1 MKSKKDLSKFS
12 VNNHS
17 SDGQLKEGEGGGG
30 DVRALN
36 VALEAAHRAAEVT
49 LEGWNK
55 PLSFKH
61 KGVVD
66 LVTEFDQRAEVEA
79 MKVLK
84 QNFPGD
90 FIVAEESGGDQP
102 ALGVGEQGPNGRECE
117 ESDGRDGEGMVGRRV
132 WHVDPLDGT
141 NNFAHGFP
149 MFASSVGLLVDG
161 EPVVG
166 AIVAPAVGWT
176 FSARRGGGALFNG
189 SPMRVSK
196 TPDMDACLAVT
207 GFPYTRRQEAEKMAR
222 RVKVF
227 LEKTLGLR
235 RIGAAALDL
244 CFVACG
250 WFDFFFESSLHTWD
264 VAAGSLLVGEAGGKV
279 TDWRG
284 LGVKSAVGKGEIAAS
299 NGLVHSEL
307 LKVLGDISADEE
319 G

>member
-1 MKSKKDLSKFS
+1 MSSKKSLSEFS
-12 VNNHS
+12 ENNHALQ
-17 SDGQLKEGEGGGG
+17 GHRKEREEGGA
-30 DVRALN
+30 DLKAFN
-36 VALEAAHRAAEVT
+36 VALEAARRAAEVT

-79 MKVLK
+79 MKVLRES
-84 QNFPGD
+84 FPD
-90 FIVAEESGGDQP
+90 DYIVAEESGGDQP
-102 ALGVGEQGPNGRECE
+102 APGEGEEESNGRVG
-117 ESDGRDGEGMVGRRV
+117 DGMRGRRV

-161 EPVVG
+161 EPVAG

-176 FSARRGGGALFNG
+176 FSARRGEGAWFNG
-189 SPMRVSK
+189 RPMRVSA

-207 GFPYTRRQEAEKMAR
+207 GFPYTRREEAENMAR
-222 RVKVF
+222 RVKIF

-264 VAAGSLLVGEAGGKV
+264 VAAGALLVGEAGGKV

-284 LGVKSAVGKGEIAAS
+284 SGVKSAVGKGEIAAS
-299 NGLVHSEL
+299 NGLVHNEL
-307 LKVLGDISADEE
+307 LKVLGDISAYEE